1 MDLFNLIKKDA
12 HGTLNTQLI
21 THLRT
26 QIHQVVIHKTCMRVM
41 VFYVH
46 EAESIF
52 LVKGNSLQICVNSQ
66 ESASS
71 LVLEYKHRLD
81 VILLRKRLNSFFI
94 LEVSDGHFVICQT
107 TISQHAP
114 CFGVST
120 GITHG

>member
-52 LVKGNSLQICVNSQ
+52 LIKGNSLQICVNSQ

-81 VILLRKRLNSFFI
+81 VILLRKRLNSFLSLKSPTATLSFAK
-94 LEVSDGHFVICQT
+94 LQ
-107 TISQHAP
+107 
-114 CFGVST
+114 
-120 GITHG
+120 